1 MPERIAVY
9 AGSFDPPTNGHLDLI
24 QRAMKMFDRLIV
36 AVALNDA
43 KTCLFSV
50 EERIEMLRAIT
61 AGMSGVEIDSFKGLT
76 VQFAQERHAIALVR
90 GLRVVSDFEFELTM
104 AVTNQKLSP
113 TIDTVCLMPSA
124 ENLLLSS
131 RLVKEIATYGGDTSL
146 FIPKIVEER
155 LKQKLRPTTPRQAD

>member
-1 MPERIAVY
+1 MHERVAVY

-43 KTCLFSV
+43 KSCLFSV
-50 EERIEMLRAIT
+50 EERIEMLREIT
-61 AGMSGVEIDSFKGLT
+61 ADMPGVEIDSFKGLT
-76 VQFAQERHAIALVR
+76 VQFAQERKAIALVR

-113 TIDTVCLMPSA
+113 SIDTVCLMPSE

-131 RLVKEIATYGGDTSL
+131 RLVKEIATFGGDTSL
-146 FIPKIVEER
+146 FIPVLVQER
-155 LKQKLRPTTPRQAD
+155 LKKKIGDSTR

>member
-1 MPERIAVY
+1 MPERVAVY

-61 AGMSGVEIDSFKGLT
+61 DGMRGVEIDSFKGLT
-76 VQFAQERHAIALVR
+76 VQFAQEKKAIALVR

-104 AVTNQKLSP
+104 AVTNQRLSP

-155 LKQKLRPTTPRQAD
+155 LKRKLGPTRLP

>member
-1 MPERIAVY
+1 
-9 AGSFDPPTNGHLDLI
+9 
-24 QRAMKMFDRLIV
+24 MFDRLIV

-61 AGMSGVEIDSFKGLT
+61 DGMRGVEIDSFKGLT
-76 VQFAQERHAIALVR
+76 VQFAQEKKAIALVR

-104 AVTNQKLSP
+104 AVTNQRLSP

-155 LKQKLRPTTPRQAD
+155 LKRKLGPTRLP